1 MLSASAREPRRE
13 DILSLL
19 TRSST
24 LTCSIPL
31 LLITSAHRRRVQ
43 ANQSQSD
50 GPYCGV
56 SSESC
61 CVADSKEI
69 CQEPPLQYSFN
80 SSRQPRSTSFFRSN
94 SLSLRKKDPKKKK
107 GCQHTSIQPM
117 RHQNTRFQTGVGFRW
132 RIHDM
137 IKRNEKKH
145 SLSPIYRSFSPDSSN
160 F

>member
-31 LLITSAHRRRVQ
+31 L
-43 ANQSQSD
+43 
-50 GPYCGV
+50 
-56 SSESC
+56 
-61 CVADSKEI
+61 ADSKEI

-137 IKRNEKKH
+137 IKRNEIKH

>member
-24 LTCSIPL
+24 LTCSRPL

-80 SSRQPRSTSFFRSN
+80 SSRQPRSTSFFRIN
-94 SLSLRKKDPKKKK
+94 SLSLRKKDPQK
-107 GCQHTSIQPM
+107 GCQHTCIQPM
-117 RHQNTRFQTGVGFRW
+117 RHQKTRFQTGVGFRW
-132 RIHDM
+132 RLHDI
-137 IKRNEKKH
+137 IKRNETERC
-145 SLSPIYRSFSPDSSN
+145 LSPIYRSFSPDSSN